1 MCISPVPCL
10 LNNYIARNP
19 NIATYSSGDS
29 NQSPSSSSSRVEA
42 EVQTD
47 PIFEFEYIGTR
58 QDDFKKDKYK
68 EELLRI
74 NSELKQS
81 LEIQKA
87 KVRASKETIECLL
100 VKQSRMERKQV
111 FFYYLNKKKGKL

>member
-1 MCISPVPCL
+1 M
-10 LNNYIARNP
+10 RNS
-19 NIATYSSGDS
+19 NITAYSSGDS
-29 NQSPSSSSSRVEA
+29 NQSPPSSSSSKIEA

-47 PIFEFEYIGTR
+47 AILELEYSGLK
-58 QDDFKKDKYK
+58 QAQEDFKKDKYK

-81 LEIQKA
+81 LEIQRA
-87 KVRASKETIECLL
+87 KVRASKETIKSLL

-111 FFYYLNKKKGKL
+111 IFKL

>member
-1 MCISPVPCL
+1 MCVSPVPCL
-10 LNNYIARNP
+10 LNNYGVRNS
-19 NIATYSSGDS
+19 NMATYSFSDS
-29 NQSPSSSSSRVEA
+29 NQSPPSSSSFLRIEA

-47 PIFEFEYIGTR
+47 AILELEYTGSR
-58 QDDFKKDKYK
+58 QSQEDFKKDKYK

-81 LEIQKA
+81 LEIQRA
-87 KVRASKETIECLL
+87 KVRASKETIKSLL

-111 FFYYLNKKKGKL
+111 LYFL